1 MTDGNQALLLIDP
14 EWTPTDEQP
23 EPPVE
28 VLLGAWL
35 MTPEGKPARFQPN
48 PDYRPSTPDSPL
60 DPVDAVLRR
69 MADVPDA
76 TSDLPQVLAH
86 ATFGIALDER
96 GVALVRRAPDF
107 QSVVLVT
114 TAYGHRERVDAPR
127 WREVGLAQLA
137 KALPARGVDVL
148 LNPGARASMRVPA
161 ETIREIAAKA
171 KS

>member
-1 MTDGNQALLLIDP
+1 MTGPLTGLVTTQP
-14 EWTPTDEQP
+14 WTPTEEQP
-23 EPPVE
+23 EPPSE
-28 VLLGAWL
+28 ALLGVWL
-35 MTPEGKPARFQPN
+35 MTPEGNPGRFHPN

-127 WREVGLAQLA
+127 WRDIGLAQLA

-161 ETIREIAAKA
+161 DTIREIAQAME
-171 KS
+171 S